1 MYIHIPTGLE
11 FENRKQAVLLM
22 GQKRYRKALK
32 NREFLFPNYYNGKE
46 TQD

>member
-1 MYIHIPTGLE
+1 MYIHIPTGLQ

-32 NREFLFPNYYNGKE
+32 NREFLFPNYEDNKINK
-46 TQD
+46 